1 VGQLFV
7 RHSCALWTLW
17 SLISNIPLPF
27 CHRCVGSFQF
37 QALWSLILPSFQ
49 LQSKMP
55 VYVQV
60 SSKSGTAFQIV
71 YDSLLNLQSPVSTC
85 QRLHTLPSLGQTDP
99 SAEGSVRSYSPCGR
113 RKSKPHRALSCSKAS
128 SLPCFLTWYLQTL
141 L

>member
-71 YDSLLNLQSPVSTC
+71 YDSLLNLQCLLLALARGSTHCLLWDKQIQVLKDLLGHIAHVAGGSLSLTEPFLALKPAAFHVS
-85 QRLHTLPSLGQTDP
+85 
-99 SAEGSVRSYSPCGR
+99 
-113 RKSKPHRALSCSKAS
+113 
-128 SLPCFLTWYLQTL
+128 
-141 L
+141 